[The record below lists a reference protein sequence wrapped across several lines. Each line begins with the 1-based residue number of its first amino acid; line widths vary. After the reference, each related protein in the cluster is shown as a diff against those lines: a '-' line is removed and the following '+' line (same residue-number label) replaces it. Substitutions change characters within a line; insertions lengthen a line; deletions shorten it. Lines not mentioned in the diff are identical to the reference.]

1 MMKYEKIGVFLSAN
15 SQVDDIC
22 HQAVREVGEWIG
34 RTHRTLVYGGAK
46 KGLMEELAQATKQ
59 SGGRIFG
66 VVPEIV
72 VNRNLVSETL
82 DVTIRT
88 VDLADRKSIIIEKSD
103 ILLAL
108 PGGVGTLSMASI
120 GYPSKPVVLYNPHGF
135 WNSLLDLLADLHHK
149 GMLRD
154 RPQDLLSVVEN
165 MEELQ
170 QLLDEE

>member
-34 RTHRTLVYGGAK
+34 RTHRTLIYGGSK

-59 SGGRIFG
+59 NGGRIFG

-103 ILLAL
+103 ISC
-108 PGGVGTLSMASI
+108 PPWWSGHT
-120 GYPSKPVVLYNPHGF
+120 
-135 WNSLLDLLADLHHK
+135 
-149 GMLRD
+149 R
-154 RPQDLLSVVEN
+154 
-165 MEELQ
+165 
-170 QLLDEE
+170 